1 MSRDTDLHLRLL
13 YVRDLADTIICATD
27 TNRCEPAKID
37 GALEI
42 LRDELDSIAAFVED
56 HEQRTAKAVK

>member
-1 MSRDTDLHLRLL
+1 MSDLNLRLL
-13 YVRDLADTIICATD
+13 YARDLADTIICAQD

-42 LRDELDSIAAFVED
+42 LRDVLDKLALDVEMA
-56 HEQRTAKAVK
+56 EQKAVR